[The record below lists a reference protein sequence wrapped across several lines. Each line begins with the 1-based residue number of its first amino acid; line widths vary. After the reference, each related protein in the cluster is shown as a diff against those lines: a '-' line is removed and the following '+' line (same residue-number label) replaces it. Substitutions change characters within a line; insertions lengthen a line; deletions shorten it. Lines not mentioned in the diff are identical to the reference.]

1 MVDREIPDQALP
13 TNDPYRAK
21 QLERIADQL
30 EELNRLLRF
39 RTNSGP

>member
-1 MVDREIPDQALP
+1 MADRDIPDRSLP

-30 EELNRLLRF
+30 EELNRLLRY
-39 RTNSGP
+39 RTHSGP